1 MTPVFSAIQFDL
13 FIKVINYPFENYVL
27 VDQQAVNLCFK
38 GRFLTSNGL
47 RRMNLKPAFRARK
60 PILIFN
66 GI

>member
-13 FIKVINYPFENYVL
+13 VIKVINYPFENYVL